1 MSAFDKALAL
11 VLRHEGGLVSDERD
25 PGGLTNCGISQ
36 RAYPDLDIRN
46 LKVADIA
53 LIYRTDYWDAI
64 KGDQLPDG
72 LAICVFDAAVNMGT
86 DKAIRLLQKACSVQ
100 VDGMLGPNTL
110 RAANRLPDAVA
121 RFSADRAIA
130 YTGIRN
136 FDLYGKGWLR
146 RTIATAMEAA
156 T

>member
-1 MSAFDKALAL
+1 MTAFDRALAL
-11 VLRHEGGLVSDERD
+11 VLRHEGGLVDDPRD

-36 RAYPDLDIRN
+36 RAYPNLDIRN
-46 LKVADIA
+46 LSVADIA

-64 KGDQLPDG
+64 KGDQLPEG

-100 VDGMLGPNTL
+100 VDGILGSNTL
-110 RAANRLPDAVA
+110 RAASRLPDAVA
-121 RFSADRAIA
+121 RFSADRAMA

-156 T
+156 

>member
-1 MSAFDKALAL
+1 MSAFDRALAL

-25 PGGLTNCGISQ
+25 PGGLTNFGISQ

-46 LKVADIA
+46 LKVADA
-53 LIYRTDYWDAI
+53 ANIYRTDYWDAI
-64 KGDQLPDG
+64 KGDQLPEG
-72 LAICVFDAAVNMGT
+72 LSICVFDAAVNMGT

-100 VDGMLGPNTL
+100 VDGILGPNTL
-110 RAANRLPDAVA
+110 RAASRLPDSVA

-136 FDLYGKGWLR
+136 FDLYGRGWLR

-156 T
+156 

>member
-1 MSAFDKALAL
+1 MSAFDRALAL
-11 VLRHEGGLVSDERD
+11 VLRHEGGLVDDPND
-25 PGGLTNCGISQ
+25 PGGLTNFGISQ

-46 LKVADIA
+46 LKVADA
-53 LIYRTDYWDAI
+53 ANIYRTGYWDAI

-100 VDGMLGPNTL
+100 VDGILGPNTL
-110 RAANRLPDAVA
+110 RTAGRLPDAVA

-130 YTGIRN
+130 YTGIN
-136 FDLYGKGWLR
+136 S
-146 RTIATAMEAA
+146 TPSVQM
-156 T
+156 

>member
-1 MSAFDKALAL
+1 MSAFDRALAL
-11 VLRHEGGLVSDERD
+11 VLRHEGGLVDDPND
-25 PGGLTNCGISQ
+25 PGGLTNFGISQ
-36 RAYPDLDIRN
+36 RAYPGVDIRA
-46 LKVADIA
+46 LDQVAA
-53 LIYRTDYWDAI
+53 GVIYRRDYWDAV
-64 KGDQLPDG
+64 KGDQLPEG

-100 VDGMLGPNTL
+100 VDGILGPNTL
-110 RAANRLPDAVA
+110 RAASRLPDAVA

-136 FDLYGKGWLR
+136 FDLYGRGWLR

-156 T
+156 

>member
-1 MSAFDKALAL
+1 MSAFDRALAL
-11 VLRHEGGLVSDERD
+11 VLRHEGGLVDDPND
-25 PGGLTNCGISQ
+25 PGGLTNFGISQ
-36 RAYPDLDIRN
+36 RAYPGIDIR
-46 LKVADIA
+46 A
-53 LIYRTDYWDAI
+53 LDQAATGAIYRRDYWDTI
-64 KGDQLPDG
+64 KGDQLPEG

-100 VDGMLGPNTL
+100 VDGILGPNTL
-110 RAANRLPDAVA
+110 RAAGRLPDAVA

-136 FDLYGKGWLR
+136 FDLYGRGWLR

-156 T
+156 